1 MSTETGWKNVGSRLD
16 ALRVALTVSW
26 GELAE
31 RLDISR
37 SMLDFMRNGLRNPSA
52 KLMRKIAVLEQSC
65 GVVFSGVQTPVVKES
80 ASDYRTEAPR
90 KVVNMLEIEHRLKA
104 VSDEVA
110 AIRELIKEARD
121 D

>member
-1 MSTETGWKNVGSRLD
+1 MHIE
-16 ALRVALTVSW
+16 
-26 GELAE
+26 E
-31 RLDISR
+31 RLESLRGALLVNWRELCEKLGISER
-37 SMLDFMRNGLRNPSA
+37 TLHYIRISARNPSP
-52 KLMRKIAVLEQSC
+52 KLMRKIVELEQSC
-65 GVVFSGVQTPVVKES
+65 GVVFSGVQPTVAKES

-104 VSDEVA
+104 VADEVS

>member
-1 MSTETGWKNVGSRLD
+1 MD

-52 KLMRKIAVLEQSC
+52 KLMRKIAELEQSC

-80 ASDYRTEAPR
+80 ASEYGAATPK
-90 KVVNMLEIEHRLKA
+90 KVVNMLELEQRVTA
-104 VSDEVA
+104 VLEEMV
-110 AIRELIKEARD
+110 AIRELLKEARD